1 MALYQAP
8 AESSITL
15 RLIAET
21 IGEHKTYRR
30 DPQFFGTAAVVEK
43 AQEAQQHTGQRL
55 KASFTN

>member
-8 AESSITL
+8 AESSIPL

-21 IGEHKTYRR
+21 IGEHKAYRR
-30 DPQFFGTAAVVEK
+30 DPQFFGTVAVGE
-43 AQEAQQHTGQRL
+43 EAQQHAGQRL